1 MNRQLILHVLLLT
14 ILSSCQTTKD
24 RIKGAWI
31 EKDNFENPTTLE
43 INDFSFRIT
52 TNNHKSEKLYH
63 IQNDTFY
70 VSGIDQIY
78 KSIIKIKGDK
88 LELYEIDSLQPAN
101 IFERNTYENIV
112 GYFNSKKRTS
122 IELPRLKLDFQGP
135 DYSNYPNSLFADY
148 INGELV
154 IYINGELHELNDT
167 SYLTLAKN
175 KWETKYQLFV
185 GKDIKVGDLNA
196 IKTELRKA
204 QINSIGYATISSNG
218 VIKNIGTLIPPIDS
232 ISGMLLP
239 SPPPIKAR
247 SGQKNII
254 IQITAETLIINK
266 DSVQKENF
274 LGTLKNLIKSDNN
287 AVLNVIFNKQLNY
300 ETYINYFF
308 EIQTAYFELR
318 NEYSKTIY
326 KNDDYLEL
334 EYEEI
339 QKIRSQFPMNIHEIN
354 EEELEKYAL

>member
-1 MNRQLILHVLLLT
+1 MNRQLIIYLLLFI
-14 ILSSCQTTKD
+14 ILSSCQTNKN

-43 INDFSFRIT
+43 VEDFSFKIT

-88 LELYEIDSLQPAN
+88 LEIYDIDSLLPAN
-101 IFERNTYENIV
+101 IFERNLNENIV

-122 IELPRLKLDFQGP
+122 IELPQLKLDFQGP
-135 DYSNYPNSLFADY
+135 DYNYQNSLFADF
-148 INGELV
+148 INGKLV
-154 IYINGELHELNDT
+154 IYINRELHELNDT

-175 KWETKYQLFV
+175 KRETKFQLFV
-185 GKDIKVGDLNA
+185 DKDIKVGELNT

-204 QINSIGYATISSNG
+204 HINSIGYATIDSNG
-218 VIKNIGTLIPPIDS
+218 EIKNIGTLLPSIDS
-232 ISGMLLP
+232 VRGMILP
-239 SPPPIKAR
+239 SPPPINAM

-254 IQITAETLIINK
+254 IQITAETLIINN

-274 LGTLKNLIKSDNN
+274 LETLKSLIKSDNN
-287 AVLNVIFNKQLNY
+287 AVLSVFFNKQLNY
-300 ETYINYFF
+300 ETYINQFF
-308 EIQTAYFELR
+308 EMQTAYFELR
-318 NEYSKTIY
+318 NEYSKTIF
-326 KNDDYLEL
+326 KIDDYLEL
-334 EYEEI
+334 EYEEM